1 MGRHSLTAGWWIL
14 SKFFAHGV
22 LLWDMNMIYKY
33 SLWKVSD
40 NMYACY
46 CFCSNNIAYKICFF
60 KFLQNITWLS
70 VRSKPSFEFNLLNF
84 APFFMVI
91 PCLFHYRSM
100 AGRGWFKTGSGPS
113 GSVGRAPPC
122 KHMLT
127 NNSAAECS
135 AIKPNRFSLLSLS
148 AIYPPTLLL
157 YQVCGDG
164 WEIGLG
170 LTLISS

>member
-1 MGRHSLTAGWWIL
+1 MVCCYGIWIWYSTSTL
-14 SKFFAHGV
+14 FERFRTICMLAIATEAIILPTRFV
-22 LLWDMNMIYKY
+22 LRLN
-33 SLWKVSD
+33 
-40 NMYACY
+40 
-46 CFCSNNIAYKICFF
+46 
-60 KFLQNITWLS
+60 FLQNITWLP
-70 VRSKPSFEFNLLNF
+70 VRSKPSCEFNLLNF

-113 GSVGRAPPC
+113 GGVGRAPPC
-122 KHMLT
+122 KHILT

>member
-1 MGRHSLTAGWWIL
+1 MVCCYGIWIWYTSTLFERFRTICMLAIATTAIIL
-14 SKFFAHGV
+14 PTRFV
-22 LLWDMNMIYKY
+22 LRR
-33 SLWKVSD
+33 
-40 NMYACY
+40 
-46 CFCSNNIAYKICFF
+46 
-60 KFLQNITWLS
+60 KFLQNITWLP
-70 VRSKPSFEFNLLNF
+70 VRSKPSFVSNLFEFCPIF
-84 APFFMVI
+84 YGDT
-91 PCLFHYRSM
+91 LFVQYRSM

-113 GSVGRAPPC
+113 GGVGRAPPC
-122 KHMLT
+122 KHILT

-148 AIYPPTLLL
+148 AIYPLL